1 MDIQRDVELSPHNS
15 LALAARAA
23 YFVRV
28 ENVVEARAA
37 LDFARAHRLAVTVL
51 GGGSNVVLAGD
62 LPGLTLQIGIRGRA
76 LIAERGDAIHLE
88 VGAGE
93 DWHQTVE
100 YCLAR
105 GWYGLE
111 NLALIPGTV
120 GAAPI
125 QNIGAYGVELESRFV
140 ALEAIAIATGATRR
154 FARAECGFGYRDSL
168 FKGAGRDA
176 WLITS
181 VTLALSR
188 RPAPVLTYPALREA
202 LAAVPAAEI
211 TPEHIAA
218 AVVALRRARLPD
230 PARVPNAGSF
240 FKNPVVSA
248 ERARAL
254 AIRFPDLVTFPAVDG
269 GVKLAAAWLIER
281 AGWKGVARAGVGV
294 HDQQALV
301 LVNRGGGAAALLAL
315 AREIRAAV
323 VDQFG
328 VELEP
333 EPRVLGADWQA
344 HDDRAAAL

>member
-1 MDIQRDVELSPHNS
+1 MHIQRDVELRPHNS

-23 YFVRV
+23 YFARV

-37 LDFARAHRLAVTVL
+37 LDFARDQRLRVTVL

-62 LPGLTLQIGIRGRA
+62 LPGLTVQVGIRGRR
-76 LIAERGDAIHLE
+76 LVAEHGGAIHLQ

-140 ALEAIAIATGATRR
+140 ALEAIAIATGETRR
-154 FARAECGFGYRDSL
+154 FSRADCGFGYRDSL

-176 WLITS
+176 WLITA
-181 VTLALSR
+181 VTLALSS
-188 RPAPVLTYPALREA
+188 RPAPVLTYPALREV
-202 LAAVPAAEI
+202 LGSVPAAEI
-211 TPEHIAA
+211 TPERIAV

-240 FKNPVVSA
+240 FKNPVVDA
-248 ERARAL
+248 EQARRLVA
-254 AIRFPDLVTFPAVDG
+254 RFPDLVTFPAADG

-281 AGWKGVARAGVGV
+281 AGWKGVERAGVGV

-315 AREIRAAV
+315 ARDIRADV
-323 VDQFG
+323 VDRFG

-333 EPRVLGADWQA
+333 EPRVLGVDWLG
-344 HDDRAAAL
+344 HDDRAAAV

>member
-1 MDIQRDVELSPHNS
+1 MEIQRDVELRAHNS

-23 YFVRV
+23 YFARV
-28 ENVVEARAA
+28 ETMAEAHAA
-37 LDFARAHRLAVTVL
+37 LDFARNQGLPVTVL

-62 LPGLTLQIGIRGRA
+62 LPGLTVQMGIRGRT
-76 LIAERGDAIHLE
+76 LVSERGDAIHLE

-125 QNIGAYGVELESRFV
+125 QNIGAYGVELDSRFV

-154 FARAECGFGYRDSL
+154 FSRADCGFGYRDSL
-168 FKGAGRDA
+168 FKGAGREA

-188 RPAPVLTYPALREA
+188 RAAPVLTYPALCEA
-202 LAAVPAAEI
+202 LDSVPVAEV
-211 TPEHIAA
+211 TPERIAA

-230 PARVPNAGSF
+230 PARVPNVGSF
-240 FKNPVVSA
+240 FKNPVVDVGQ
-248 ERARAL
+248 ARAL
-254 AIRFPDLVTFPAVDG
+254 AARFPDLVTFPAAGG

-281 AGWKGVARAGVGV
+281 AGWKGIARAGVGV

-315 AREIRAAV
+315 ARDIRADV
-323 VDQFG
+323 LDRFG

-333 EPRVLGADWQA
+333 EPRVLGADWRT
-344 HDDRAAAL
+344 HDDRAAAV

>member
-1 MDIQRDVELSPHNS
+1 MEIQHDVELRAHNS

-23 YFVRV
+23 YFARV
-28 ENVVEARAA
+28 ENVAEAHAA
-37 LDFARAHRLAVTVL
+37 LDFARNQALPVTVL
-51 GGGSNVVLAGD
+51 GAGSNVVLAGD
-62 LPGLTLQIGIRGRA
+62 LPGLTVQVGIRGRA
-76 LIAERGDAIHLE
+76 PVAERADRIHLE

-100 YCLAR
+100 YCLAHH
-105 GWYGLE
+105 WYGLE

-140 ALEAIAIATGATRR
+140 ALEAIAIATGETRR
-154 FARAECGFGYRDSL
+154 FSRADCGFGYRDSL

-188 RPAPVLTYPALREA
+188 RAAPVLTYPALCEV

-211 TPEHIAA
+211 TPERIAA

-230 PARVPNAGSF
+230 PVRVPNAGSF
-240 FKNPVVSA
+240 FKNPVVDA
-248 ERARAL
+248 EQARRLL
-254 AIRFPDLVTFPAVDG
+254 ARFPDLVTFPAADG

-281 AGWKGVARAGVGV
+281 AGWKGIERAGVGV

-315 AREIRAAV
+315 ARDIRADV
-323 VDQFG
+323 VDRFG

-333 EPRVLGADWQA
+333 EPRVLGVDGLG
-344 HDDRAAAL
+344 HDDRAPAV